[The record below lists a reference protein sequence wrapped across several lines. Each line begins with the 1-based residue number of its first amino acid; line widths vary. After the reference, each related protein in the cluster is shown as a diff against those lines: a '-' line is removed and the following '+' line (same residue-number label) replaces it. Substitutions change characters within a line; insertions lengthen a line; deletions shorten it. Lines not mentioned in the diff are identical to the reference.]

1 MDGLGGILLSEINQT
16 EKGKCNLIALGSE
29 NYNKLV
35 MITKE
40 ADTDA
45 ENKRE
50 VTSGEREGR
59 RANRGGGV
67 GKRENCSV

>member
-1 MDGLGGILLSEINQT
+1 MGSPARSNVDGLGGILLSEINQT
-16 EKGKCNLIALGSE
+16 EKGKRDLIALGSE

-45 ENKRE
+45 ESERE

-59 RANRGGGV
+59 RA
-67 GKRENCSV
+67 K